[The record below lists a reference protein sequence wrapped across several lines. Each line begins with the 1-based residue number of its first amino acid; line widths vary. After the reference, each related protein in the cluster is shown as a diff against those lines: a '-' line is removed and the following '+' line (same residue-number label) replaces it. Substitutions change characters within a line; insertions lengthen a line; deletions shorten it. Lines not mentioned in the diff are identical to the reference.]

1 MYKLTALFTST
12 ENLFDLQMQLK
23 MEWYPLNTPLP
34 QIEQKFCKCLM
45 EHMLQHYFNDRQ
57 ELASALNLK
66 PTEMDEMHPSDL
78 AARIFKYCAVNR
90 ISLDSV
96 IMQMAK

>member
-1 MYKLTALFTST
+1 
-12 ENLFDLQMQLK
+12 
-23 MEWYPLNTPLP
+23 
-34 QIEQKFCKCLM
+34 
-45 EHMLQHYFNDRQ
+45 MLQHYFNDRQ
-57 ELASALNLK
+57 ELASALNLQLA
-66 PTEMDEMHPSDL
+66 EMDEMHPSDL

>member
-1 MYKLTALFTST
+1 MLQNKAVTS
-12 ENLFDLQMQLK
+12 NMQ
-23 MEWYPLNTPLP
+23 ETLP

-45 EHMLQHYFNDRQ
+45 EHMLQHYFDDRQ
-57 ELASALNLK
+57 ELASALNLQLA
-66 PTEMDEMHPSDL
+66 EMDEMHPSDL
-78 AARIFKYCAVNR
+78 AARLFKYCAVHR

>member
-1 MYKLTALFTST
+1 MPMTY
-12 ENLFDLQMQLK
+12 M
-23 MEWYPLNTPLP
+23 
-34 QIEQKFCKCLM
+34 EQKFCHCLTD
-45 EHMLQHYFNDRQ
+45 HMLQHYFNDRQ

-66 PTEMDEMHPSDL
+66 LNEMDEMHSSDL
-78 AARIFKYCAVNR
+78 AARIFKYCAVNH

>member
-1 MYKLTALFTST
+1 M
-12 ENLFDLQMQLK
+12 K
-23 MEWYPLNTPLP
+23 MRCYSLNAPMHPMEL
-34 QIEQKFCKCLM
+34 KFCNYLTD
-45 EHMLQHYFNDRQ
+45 HMLQHYFHDRQ
-57 ELASALNLK
+57 ELASALNLQLAK
-66 PTEMDEMHPSDL
+66 MDEMHPSDL